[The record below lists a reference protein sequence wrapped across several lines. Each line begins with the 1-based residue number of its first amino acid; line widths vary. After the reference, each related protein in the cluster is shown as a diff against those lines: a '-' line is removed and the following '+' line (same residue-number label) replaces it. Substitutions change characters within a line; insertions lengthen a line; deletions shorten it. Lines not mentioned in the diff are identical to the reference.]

1 MYDFKRTQQSI
12 IFPARA
18 GLNLLPD
25 PAIVT
30 LEHIPRTGGVEPEL
44 VFSTV
49 DFIGYSPHGRG

>member
-30 LEHIPRTGGVEPEL
+30 LEHIPRTGGVEPDMSL
-44 VFSTV
+44 WGVV
-49 DFIGYSPHGRG
+49 LIGYSPLGRG